1 MRNEQWI
8 DAQLASLRAASLE
21 RTLRVVPAPGGRF
34 VHDGR
39 AILNFSSNDYLDLAR
54 HPHVIAAAVRAV
66 ETQGGGA
73 GASRLMAGTL
83 ACHEELEA
91 RLARLKGYPRALVFG
106 SGYLTNAGVIPAV
119 VGRDDAVYADRLV
132 HASILDA
139 VGLSRGKLIRFEH
152 NDAGHLSEL
161 LTKADSKGRRLVVTE
176 SVFSMDGDLA
186 PLADLAQAAEASE
199 ALLMVDEAHA
209 TGVFGLGHRGLGGS
223 GLVREGG
230 LEGKVNLSMG
240 TLSKALG
247 SYGGFVACSETMY
260 QWLVNRA
267 RAFIYTT
274 ALPPA
279 AVGAAI
285 GALDVLEQEPGRGR
299 ELLARAERFRAH
311 LACEGVSSGDSACQI
326 VPVMVGDNA
335 KALAVA
341 SRLKASGILALAV
354 RPPTVPVG
362 TARVRF
368 SLTLAHGDDD
378 LAFAAAQVVQ
388 ALRAEG
394 VV

>member
-8 DAQLASLRAASLE
+8 DAQLAGLRAASLE

-39 AILNFSSNDYLDLAR
+39 TILNFSSNDYLDLAR
-54 HPHVIAAAVRAV
+54 HPRVIAAAVRAV
-66 ETQGGGA
+66 ETHGGGS

-91 RLARLKGYPRALVFG
+91 RLAQLKGYPRALVFG
-106 SGYLTNAGVIPAV
+106 SGFLTNAGVIPAV
-119 VGRDDAVYADRLV
+119 VGRDDAVFADRLV
-132 HASILDA
+132 HASIIDA
-139 VGLSRGKLIRFEH
+139 VALSRAKLVRFDH
-152 NDAGHLSEL
+152 NDAGHLAEL
-161 LTKADSKGRRLVVTE
+161 LTKAGTEGRRLVVTE

-186 PLADLAQAAEASE
+186 PLAELAQAAEACG

-209 TGVFGLGHRGLGGS
+209 TGVFGLGGS
-223 GLVREGG
+223 GLVRAGG
-230 LEGKVNLSMG
+230 LEGAVNLSMG

-247 SYGGFVACSETMY
+247 SYGGFVACSETMC

-285 GALDVLEQEPGRGR
+285 GALDVLEQEPGRGS

-311 LACEGVSSGDSACQI
+311 LAREGVPTGGSACQI

-341 SRLKASGILALAV
+341 ARLKASGILALAV

-378 LAFAAAQVVQ
+378 LAFAAEQVVQ
-388 ALRAEG
+388 AVRAEG
-394 VV
+394 VA